1 MDSGKKGY
9 LLFKWLILIN
19 VYISIFYFLCLN
31 IHEENQIDFSY
42 LHTILRK
49 TIEKKVSV
57 TRIL

>member
-31 IHEENQIDFSY
+31 YVNKNIR
-42 LHTILRK
+42 LRI
-49 TIEKKVSV
+49 TGSDLC
-57 TRIL
+57 RAA